1 MAELAAV
8 TSRVVVGDVN
18 DVEVGC
24 RVDAHELNWRVLD
37 VQALDG
43 GLLHGV
49 GVEELGLGLATVRAL
64 AIPPLGAIAID
75 NVARGAGDGD
85 VSSRDRDQGAF
96 PLLVAEGSG
105 ALEDDLVQG
114 RKCQHR
120 VSRFVGSQMRHT
132 LVPLFRL
139 VKSSVVP
146 AGTAMLLRV
155 MVEQDA
161 LPLIAEAASVKVQ
174 ELARLTSAG
183 AALIMGSRAAR
194 ATTGSMV
201 ASWCWKQEE

>member
-8 TSRVVVGDVN
+8 TSGVVVGDVN

-64 AIPPLGAIAID
+64 AVPPLGAVAID

-85 VSSRDRDQGAF
+85 VSAGDRDQGAF

-105 ALEDDLVQG
+105 TLEDDLV
-114 RKCQHR
+114 RRSKCQHG
-120 VSRFVGSQMRHT
+120 VSRFVGSQM
-132 LVPLFRL
+132 
-139 VKSSVVP
+139 
-146 AGTAMLLRV
+146 
-155 MVEQDA
+155 
-161 LPLIAEAASVKVQ
+161 
-174 ELARLTSAG
+174 
-183 AALIMGSRAAR
+183 
-194 ATTGSMV
+194 
-201 ASWCWKQEE
+201 